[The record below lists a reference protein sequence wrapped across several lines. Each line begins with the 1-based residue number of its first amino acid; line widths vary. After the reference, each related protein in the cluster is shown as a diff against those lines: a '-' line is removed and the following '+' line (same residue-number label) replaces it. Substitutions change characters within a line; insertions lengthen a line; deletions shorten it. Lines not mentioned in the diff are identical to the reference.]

1 MSGGTAEERR
11 KASGK
16 DQDADFVKGAFARI
30 ADRYVLTNHVLSL
43 GTDILWRKKVGR
55 MVKAWEPGRIV
66 DVATGTGDLA
76 LEMQRACPDAEVLGT
91 DFCEE
96 MLAHATRRGVQETL
110 VADGLALPFEDGSFD
125 LSTVAFGLRN
135 MEDWDGGIRE
145 LKRVLKPGGHVLV
158 LDFSLPRG
166 VLGKP
171 YAFYLNKVL
180 PKLAGV
186 LTGEGDTYEYLAGS
200 IERFPSGEAML
211 ERFRNAGLRECTW
224 IPLSGGIAS
233 IYTGTV

>member
-1 MSGGTAEERR
+1 MGEVAMVDGTGR
-11 KASGK
+11 
-16 DQDADFVKGAFARI
+16 DQDAGFVKSAFARI
-30 ADRYVLTNHVLSL
+30 ADRYVLTNHVLSA
-43 GTDILWRKKVGR
+43 GTDILWRRKVGR
-55 MVKAWEPGRIV
+55 IVRGWEPARIV

-76 LEMQRACPDAEVLGT
+76 LELQRACPEAKVTGT

-96 MLAHATRRGVQETL
+96 MLAHAGRRGVGETL
-110 VADGLALPFEDGSFD
+110 VADGLAMPFEDGSFD
-125 LSTVAFGLRN
+125 VATVAFGLRN
-135 MEDWDGGIRE
+135 MEDWNGGLRE
-145 LKRVLKPGGHVLV
+145 MARILKPGGHVLV

-180 PKLAGV
+180 PKMAGV
-186 LTGEGDTYEYLAGS
+186 LTGEGDAYEYLAGS

-211 ERFRNAGLRECTW
+211 ERFRGVGLRDCEW

-233 IYTGTV
+233 IYIGTV